1 MVGIIHRQIEMLS
14 LKMILNEKK
23 SGSERSLDSEALDVK
38 LKALIQEKGLRNE
51 GRVGGRATCC
61 TVDTNSL

>member
-1 MVGIIHRQIEMLS
+1 M
-14 LKMILNEKK
+14 KKK

-51 GRVGGRATCC
+51 GRVGGRATCR